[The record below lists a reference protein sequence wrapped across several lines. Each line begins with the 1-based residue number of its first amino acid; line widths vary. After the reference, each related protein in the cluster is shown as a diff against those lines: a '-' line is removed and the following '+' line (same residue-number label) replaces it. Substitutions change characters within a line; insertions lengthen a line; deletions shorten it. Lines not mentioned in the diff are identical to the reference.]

1 MYYIEVKK
9 NKTCSNYK
17 MISTAIG
24 EIYYFKKRVV
34 CPTIFYPENYGFRSK
49 KSAHQ
54 ALKTIKH

>member
-1 MYYIEVKK
+1 
-9 NKTCSNYK
+9 

-24 EIYYFKKRVV
+24 EIYYFKKRII
-34 CPTIFYPENYGFRSK
+34 CPTIFYPENYGFRYG